1 MAVVVFGD
9 KTAWKNMQLFTA
21 TVLIFLIARVEWKL
35 TVGFGFAMTAVGTT
49 A

>member
-9 KTAWKNMQLFTA
+9 ITERKNMQLFTA
-21 TVLIFLIARVEWKL
+21 MVLIFVTARVDWKL
-35 TVGFGFAMTAVGTT
+35 TTGFGLATTAVGTT

>member
-9 KTAWKNMQLFTA
+9 KTAWKNMRFFTA
-21 TVLIFLIARVEWKL
+21 MVLIFLITRVDWKL
-35 TVGFGFAMTAVGTT
+35 TKGFGLAMTAAGTT